1 LLVVSGPSGSGKSS
15 IVRELLERLDIAF
28 SVSAT
33 TRLPRPGERHGD
45 HYDFVSLKDF
55 EAMIEAGELLEW
67 AQYNNRYYGTPKAGV
82 DAALADGKDILL
94 EIEIQGARQVRAN
107 RPDALMFFVSPP
119 SLEELERRL
128 RRRGDTSSTDIDDR
142 LEIAETEIEEAPG
155 LFDHIVVNDHLERA
169 VAEIEALI
177 TGEASGNLST
187 SSQSKD
193 P

>member
-1 LLVVSGPSGSGKSS
+1 
-15 IVRELLERLDIAF
+15 
-28 SVSAT
+28 
-33 TRLPRPGERHGD
+33 
-45 HYDFVSLKDF
+45 
-55 EAMIEAGELLEW
+55 
-67 AQYNNRYYGTPKAGV
+67 
-82 DAALADGKDILL
+82 
-94 EIEIQGARQVRAN
+94 
-107 RPDALMFFVSPP
+107 MFFVSPP